1 MVHDQNYHILNFDA
15 DIGKLTLIE
24 NIVHA
29 FKYLLYP
36 VLNNDLSSDVILIRI
51 REAVCVQIV
60 ELWFLA
66 NQKIVTYWAQNQ
78 SLRFFGTFFFFFFI
92 SFLIQLVKILNI
104 CIFYIV
110 NILVS

>member
-1 MVHDQNYHILNFDA
+1 MLEYVIMWKLKSLLSYGSWPKLPILNFDA

-60 ELWFLA
+60 EL
-66 NQKIVTYWAQNQ
+66 
-78 SLRFFGTFFFFFFI
+78 
-92 SFLIQLVKILNI
+92 
-104 CIFYIV
+104 
-110 NILVS
+110 